1 MAVSEPLIPSV
12 SMITDSARHGSE
24 RVVEA
29 FKWQNLSIILRIVR
43 HRATVKSPYAKSL
56 LQIQVPDECS
66 QALEV
71 YATETQFPIE
81 LVIEMALAQ
90 FLDVD
95 AVTFKDCDPVMSPG
109 RLREELE
116 TLKRERS

>member
-1 MAVSEPLIPSV
+1 MSS
-12 SMITDSARHGSE
+12 
-24 RVVEA
+24 
-29 FKWQNLSIILRIVR
+29 ILRHSAVMKPPQ
-43 HRATVKSPYAKSL
+43 TESL
-56 LQIQVPDECS
+56 LQIQVPENIR
-66 QALEV
+66 QALEA

-95 AVTFKDCDPVMSPG
+95 AVTFEDCDPVMSPG

-116 TLKRERS
+116 MIKRDASTRQRDRAS